1 MSDEMYPCRYEC
13 GKGPW
18 AKAGPRGMHEKG
30 AHGAVWDK
38 QGVRLVEDNTNGV
51 DLSEFTPAPP
61 RNAGPAIIDH
71 WRQYPQPQYGVRS
84 ITMLRPICRECQSQ
98 ENSPV
103 GWWLSCTHDPYVTMR
118 RVKAIANVYEGERT
132 EAQVLASGQP
142 ARVIRQEEVISFSP
156 YPNAVEIA
164 ASPKVNGGS
173 GVRMAEGK
181 GFVLPSE
188 LRSPHFPNGI
198 ADACEFR
205 ACRKQEGLKS
215 YVIYEDENGYLT
227 EAKFC
232 RDQEARLV
240 KHTENPDFGALE
252 VGFDELSR
260 RKRRTQLQ
268 AVL

>member
-1 MSDEMYPCRYEC
+1 MYPCRYEC

-30 AHGAVWDK
+30 AHGSVWGKEPVASVTQLHEAVEA
-38 QGVRLVEDNTNGV
+38 VIAEAP
-51 DLSEFTPAPP
+51 EFAPP
-61 RNAGPAIIDH
+61 RHTGPAIIDH

-84 ITMLRPICRECQSQ
+84 ITMLRPICRECQGQ

-181 GFVLPSE
+181 GFILPSE

-198 ADACEFR
+198 VEPCEYR
-205 ACRKQEGLKS
+205 ACRWQQGLKS
-215 YVIYEDENGYLT
+215 YVIFEDENGYVT

-240 KHTENPDFGALE
+240 KHTENPDYGALE